1 MQLKGGV
8 IVGISVPVIM
18 ACVAYIG
25 YATLGLTLF
34 ESLLGGFMVSTA
46 LVVVHISQSM
56 RADTRI
62 LREEIG
68 DLDSRLATLSR
79 GLVDTD
85 TRLAVVSETLRRAPL
100 EPRPANATD
109 LELLASLMRE
119 LAEAVA
125 AHDAKIESFA
135 ARAGA
140 SGERPAEQ
148 GAAAAPRHA
157 ASAPQAAPSV
167 PQQAPS
173 AQGAVSRLPR
183 VAADTARLVAARQ
196 AAQVAQGAQISR
208 EGQTAGGVPT
218 TGAREVAQATAAAA
232 KPVARS
238 LPATDSLASAL
249 PATAPHSLRTM
260 GAPPVT
266 PAARVVREAIV
277 ENTLELFL
285 QPIVTLPQR
294 KTRAYEATL
303 RPATPGGAAISALEI
318 RGAAASAGLSAR
330 LDQISLV
337 RAIRLLSV
345 FRDRG
350 REATIFCLISAAG
363 LGDLEVASQ
372 LRAVVGTTAAA
383 SGGLVIALTQSALR
397 TLGPI
402 ESETLDELV
411 RGGMKVAMVD
421 TKDLRLDAH
430 DLASRGVRFVRMPGA
445 RLMQAAQGEVPG
457 LEIHAADI
465 SGLLARHGIDLIVD
479 GISSEQFVLDLLE
492 YSVPFAQGDL
502 FSSPRQVR
510 PEILDQILPAAVQPV
525 VEPALPPASAQPQA
539 AAEERV
545 SFRSLLRRA
554 SV

>member
-8 IVGISVPVIM
+8 IVGVSVPVIM

-25 YATLGLTLF
+25 HATLGLTIF
-34 ESLLGGFMVSTA
+34 EALLGGFMVSTA

-79 GLVDTD
+79 SLVDTD
-85 TRLAVVSETLRRAPL
+85 TRLAVVSETVRRAPL

-125 AHDAKIESFA
+125 AHDAKIESVVAKTVAFGE
-135 ARAGA
+135 R
-140 SGERPAEQ
+140 SGEQVASATARD
-148 GAAAAPRHA
+148 AAAAPQAAHAAAASSPQLA
-157 ASAPQAAPSV
+157 ASAQSAA
-167 PQQAPS
+167 
-173 AQGAVSRLPR
+173 SRLPR
-183 VAADTARLVAARQ
+183 VSADTARLVAARQ
-196 AAQVAQGAQISR
+196 AAQVAQGPQAAATV
-208 EGQTAGGVPT
+208 QTSGP
-218 TGAREVAQATAAAA
+218 REVAQATATKTNA
-232 KPVARS
+232 KPVASADAR
-238 LPATDSLASAL
+238 ASAL
-249 PATAPHSLRTM
+249 AAPSSLSLRSA

-266 PAARVVREAIV
+266 PAARAVREAIV

-303 RPATPGGAAISALEI
+303 RPATPGGAAITALEV

-372 LRAVVGTTAAA
+372 LRAVVGNVTNA
-383 SGGLVIALTQSALR
+383 SGNGGLVIALTQSALR

-411 RGGMKVAMVD
+411 RSGMKVAMVD

-457 LEIHAADI
+457 LEIHPADI
-465 SGLLARHGIDLIVD
+465 SGLLARHGIDLIID

-502 FSSPRQVR
+502 FSPPRQVR
-510 PEILDQILPAAVQPV
+510 PEILDQILPAAVQPA
-525 VEPALPPASAQPQA
+525 VEAAPPPVAIPQSPA